1 MTTPPNSAPGGSDLD
16 LALQQAQ
23 LVAGQGQVGLV
34 LVQRQ
39 VEEEAEAGAV
49 VEQADEVVLGAEG
62 DQDVLDAVV
71 QAEGFHGAQLGP
83 DDLGVAGCGDVEVEA
98 GTAGLAEGH
107 AA

>member
-1 MTTPPNSAPGGSDLD
+1 MSRKTAGPGIRGYRAQKDARKWSDLD
-16 LALQQAQ
+16 ELLQVGQ
-23 LVAGQGQVGLV
+23 LVASQGQVGLA
-34 LVQRQ
+34 LVQGQ

-83 DDLGVAGCGDVEVEA
+83 DDLGVAGGGDV
-98 GTAGLAEGH
+98 
-107 AA
+107 